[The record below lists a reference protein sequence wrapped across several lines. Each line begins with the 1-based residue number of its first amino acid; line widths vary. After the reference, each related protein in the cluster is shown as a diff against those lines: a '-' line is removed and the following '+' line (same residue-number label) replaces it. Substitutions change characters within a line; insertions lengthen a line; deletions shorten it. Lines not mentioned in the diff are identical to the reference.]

1 MHCFE
6 FFFHFPG
13 ASFGEKRNLELLVN
27 MILLEK
33 ELGNKDLCGVNLGSI
48 HSQAMLKVFSSLGV
62 SFTLSVRLQ
71 IFILFK

>member
-6 FFFHFPG
+6 FFSRFPP
-13 ASFGEKRNLELLVN
+13 ASFGEKWNLELLV
-27 MILLEK
+27 K

-48 HSQAMLKVFSSLGV
+48 HSQAMPKLFSSLGV
-62 SFTLSVRLQ
+62 SFTLLVRLQ